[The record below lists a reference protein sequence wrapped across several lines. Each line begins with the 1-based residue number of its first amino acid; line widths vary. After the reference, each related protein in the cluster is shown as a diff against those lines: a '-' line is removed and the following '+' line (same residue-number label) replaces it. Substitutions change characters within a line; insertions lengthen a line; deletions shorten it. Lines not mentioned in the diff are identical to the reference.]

1 LNGII
6 NPFGPQDAAGAAL
19 LTSAAAKGTLFEA
32 KGQVYAADAQA
43 SREIGD
49 WFHAGRSAAIAV
61 GTEFRHE
68 KFTDKANSDF
78 ASLVVA
84 STGFDPGVDNEGSR
98 NVAAVYTEVNVPVLK
113 ELDFTGS
120 LRY

>member
-1 LNGII
+1 KN
-6 NPFGPQDAAGAAL
+6 
-19 LTSAAAKGTLFEA
+19 
-32 KGQVYAADAQA
+32 
-43 SREIGD
+43 GD
-49 WFHAGRSAAIAV
+49 WFHAGRAAAVAV

-120 LRY
+120 LRYDHYSDFGGTTNPKARIRSTPATPPAVRAP